1 MAKIIMIQGT
11 SSGVGKSIFSIA
23 LCRIF
28 TQEGYKVAPFKVQ
41 NMSSNMHILN
51 DGKKMARSQAICA
64 YACNTKPDY
73 KMNPILLVPNN
84 NNTEVYLNGEYKGHM
99 DRFSYEDVKED
110 FFNQAIISF
119 NSLCEQNDII
129 VIEGAGSPVNGE
141 YKGHMDRFSYE
152 DVKEDFFNQAIIS
165 FNSLCEQNDIIVIEG
180 AGSPVELNL
189 IKNDIVNMG
198 FAKKVSAPVLLISD
212 ISRGGVFASLYG
224 TINLMIEEEQ
234 SLIKGIIINKF
245 RGNIKYFND
254 GKNIIENI
262 CKIDVLGILPYFDIN
277 IEDEDSLIDNGVMK
291 TKEMLLN
298 NLKGEK
304 TEDLYIDYL
313 KSQFDTLAN
322 NFKGNL
328 DMQKI
333 YIF

>member
-129 VIEGAGSPVNGE
+129 VIEGAGSPV
-141 YKGHMDRFSYE
+141 
-152 DVKEDFFNQAIIS
+152 
-165 FNSLCEQNDIIVIEG
+165 
-180 AGSPVELNL
+180 ELNL

-224 TINLMIEEEQ
+224 TINLMPEEEQ

-322 NFKGNL
+322 NFKDNL

-333 YIF
+333 YNILN

>member
-41 NMSSNMHILN
+41 NMSSNMHILD

-84 NNTEVYLNGEYKGHM
+84 NNTEVYL
-99 DRFSYEDVKED
+99 
-110 FFNQAIISF
+110 
-119 NSLCEQNDII
+119 
-129 VIEGAGSPVNGE
+129 NGE

-224 TINLMIEEEQ
+224 TINLMPEEEQ

-322 NFKGNL
+322 NFKDNL

-333 YIF
+333 YNILN

>member
-1 MAKIIMIQGT
+1 MAKIVMIQGT

-41 NMSSNMHILN
+41 NMSSNMHILD

-84 NNTEVYLNGEYKGHM
+84 NNTEVYL
-99 DRFSYEDVKED
+99 
-110 FFNQAIISF
+110 
-119 NSLCEQNDII
+119 
-129 VIEGAGSPVNGE
+129 NGE

-224 TINLMIEEEQ
+224 TINLMPEEEQ

-322 NFKGNL
+322 NFKDNL

-333 YIF
+333 YNILN

>member
-41 NMSSNMHILN
+41 NMSSNMHILD

-119 NSLCEQNDII
+119 N
-129 VIEGAGSPVNGE
+129 
-141 YKGHMDRFSYE
+141 R
-152 DVKEDFFNQAIIS
+152 
-165 FNSLCEQNDIIVIEG
+165 LCEQNDIIVIEG

-198 FAKKVSAPVLLISD
+198 FAKKVNAPVLLISD

-224 TINLMIEEEQ
+224 TINLMTEEEQ

-245 RGNIKYFND
+245 RGNIKYFNN

-262 CKIDVLGILPYFDIN
+262 CKTDVLGILPYFDIN
-277 IEDEDSLIDNGVMK
+277 IEDEDSLTDNGVMK

-298 NLKGEK
+298 YLKDEK

-322 NFKGNL
+322 NFKDNL
-328 DMQKI
+328 NMQKI
-333 YIF
+333 YNILN